1 MYERIHMKLLL
12 PWKRFCLGSNECP
25 IVYLAIGEWIASE
38 IPSPSPPCTNGSIH
52 SIRPFGLF
60 FSSHEKKMEW
70 IGIRSKRDRKEGK
83 NSLGIWDALRR
94 QRGGIGHCPRQMK
107 RKTERRSMIWSFEG
121 FELVSQYG
129 GGPSFQ
135 NSCFI
140 MPTRSVSHSTRDLF
154 HGKQDKKSA
163 KSFAISGKNRP
174 VSKSDKSS
182 EKKFSP
188 PWIWKLR

>member
-1 MYERIHMKLLL
+1 MNARLFTYRRVDCQRDSLSVSSMHQRFDSFDSAVWLIFLL
-12 PWKRFCLGSNECP
+12 PW
-25 IVYLAIGEWIASE
+25 
-38 IPSPSPPCTNGSIH
+38 
-52 SIRPFGLF
+52 
-60 FSSHEKKMEW
+60 KKMEW

-83 NSLGIWDALRR
+83 NSLGIWDALWR

-107 RKTERRSMIWSFEG
+107 RKTERGSMIWSFEG
-121 FELVSQYG
+121 FELVSQTG
-129 GGPSFQ
+129 GGLSFQ

-174 VSKSDKSS
+174 VSKSEKSS
-182 EKKFSP
+182 EKKSMDLKVKVGRVRVY
-188 PWIWKLR
+188 I